1 MRAKVTAKPL
11 TNMLTLQSKALK
23 CCKWLGSFGSNK
35 LLPEVLE
42 STGINPFG
50 SLILFHTICTNL
62 GCNPGLAD
70 ERAYRLP
77 LVGDVGAPLPSCPSS
92 NCGSCSRP
100 PPLMGWIGRVRFGGV
115 LQMHPTASSGAPRE
129 PQLVVLLGLRASR
142 SWSRSCSLLPLSAW
156 SSASSSASVAD
167 LCLRPP
173 CVFSLRLPF
182 L

>member
-1 MRAKVTAKPL
+1 
-11 TNMLTLQSKALK
+11 MLIVECRITWNDLYR
-23 CCKWLGSFGSNK
+23 FHN
-35 LLPEVLE
+35 
-42 STGINPFG
+42 F
-50 SLILFHTICTNL
+50 LFHTIGTNL

-182 L
+182 LWRRRGKPTLLCFCFMKILLPYA